1 MFTGIIESLGKIHQ
15 IEQENTNLH
24 LWIGCGF
31 THELKIDQS
40 VAHNGICLT
49 VVEINDNLYKVTAI
63 EETRNK
69 TSINYWKV
77 GDVVNLERGLKLGDR
92 LDGHLVQG
100 HVDQIGKCIHI
111 SNQKGS
117 WKFTFQHDFTT
128 NNTTIEKGS
137 ITVNGVSLTVVNSNL
152 NEFSVA
158 IIPYTYEHTTFQNL
172 KVGDM
177 VNLEFDVFG
186 KYIAKLYHNKS

>member
-63 EETRNK
+63 EETRSPK
-69 TSINYWKV
+69 PS
-77 GDVVNLERGLKLGDR
+77 
-92 LDGHLVQG
+92 
-100 HVDQIGKCIHI
+100 
-111 SNQKGS
+111 GS
-117 WKFTFQHDFTT
+117 PIW
-128 NNTTIEKGS
+128 
-137 ITVNGVSLTVVNSNL
+137 L
-152 NEFSVA
+152 
-158 IIPYTYEHTTFQNL
+158 
-172 KVGDM
+172 
-177 VNLEFDVFG
+177 
-186 KYIAKLYHNKS
+186 